1 VETGWRTNGRNENLN
16 RDFTKL
22 DTPEIGLLVDAINA
36 WDPDLYVDLHVTDGA
51 DYQYDVTFGF
61 NGPHA
66 HSPAIA
72 TWLEKELKPAVTR
85 DLRSMGHIPGPLV
98 GGFEHGDVTKGIV
111 EWTASPRFSTG
122 YGDARHLASILV
134 ENHSLK
140 PYDQRVLGDYVFLE
154 SALKVLGG
162 RAKSLREAIAT
173 DRRRRRSEIP
183 LDWKI
188 DPGPAPLMEFLGIE
202 SKVSPSAISG
212 GLKIE
217 YTGKPITLQIP
228 VHLMNQ
234 PILPVKRPRAY
245 WIPPQWGDLIARVA
259 RHGIQMEKIDAPREL
274 EVETYRLDDAKTGA
288 EPFEGRT
295 TVTASPVA
303 LRRRQIYPPGSMRI
317 PTDQPLGDLAVLLL
331 EPASPDSFFRWGFLL
346 EVLDRTEYV
355 EDYVMDPMAERM
367 LEENAELRKSFQEK
381 LRDDAEFRGDPGA
394 RLNWFYERTPFFD
407 PEWRLYPIGR
417 EP

>member
-1 VETGWRTNGRNENLN
+1 
-16 RDFTKL
+16 
-22 DTPEIGLLVDAINA
+22 
-36 WDPDLYVDLHVTDGA
+36 
-51 DYQYDVTFGF
+51 
-61 NGPHA
+61 
-66 HSPAIA
+66 
-72 TWLEKELKPAVTR
+72 
-85 DLRSMGHIPGPLV
+85 
-98 GGFEHGDVTKGIV
+98 
-111 EWTASPRFSTG
+111 
-122 YGDARHLASILV
+122 
-134 ENHSLK
+134 
-140 PYDQRVLGDYVFLE
+140 
-154 SALKVLGG
+154 
-162 RAKSLREAIAT
+162 
-173 DRRRRRSEIP
+173 
-183 LDWKI
+183 
-188 DPGPAPLMEFLGIE
+188 
-202 SKVSPSAISG
+202 
-212 GLKIE
+212 
-217 YTGKPITLQIP
+217 
-228 VHLMNQ
+228 
-234 PILPVKRPRAY
+234 VKRPRAY

-331 EPASPDSFFRWGFLL
+331 EPASPDSFYRWGFLL